1 MTARAHVEAHFARG
15 DLSIYLGWSA
25 PTDGG
30 TMRIVQPTELVIE
43 ALPAEAAH
51 TVSPPSL
58 RIPEDLA
65 RALLDALSQ
74 HFGGS
79 SDVRSLRNDY
89 DAERRRVDKLIGYL
103 TAPEQVISRDVRP

>member
-15 DLSIYLGWSA
+15 DLSIFLGWTTSDSDTMRVVLPADFVVEEQTANTTVSA
-25 PTDGG
+25 PS
-30 TMRIVQPTELVIE
+30 M
-43 ALPAEAAH
+43 
-51 TVSPPSL
+51 